1 MLATIHHGYPGIIWT
16 AKREFCNFNIGLH
29 HQTTDLDS
37 SILLN
42 SIQLE
47 KNTHIDFFL
56 FIYFFGGGL
65 GENLAVIAELGRL
78 SGCFGHSGAESNYY
92 AKGCPLLVSGALQ
105 HLAGHDPGSISTEK
119 AAYPRKD
126 KNWAGTFFKKTAKR
140 EMDRIR
146 AKRRELPL
154 QWWSLYGS
162 VDDFG

>member
-1 MLATIHHGYPGIIWT
+1 MNIWDHYMTWMLATIHHGYPGIIWT

-29 HQTTDLDS
+29 HQITDLDS

-47 KNTHIDFFL
+47 KNTHIDCFFR
-56 FIYFFGGGL
+56 GGGL

-78 SGCFGHSGAESNYY
+78 SGCFGHSGAESNYN

-126 KNWAGTFFKKTAKR
+126 KNWAGTFFKRQLR
-140 EMDRIR
+140 EKWTR
-146 AKRRELPL
+146 
-154 QWWSLYGS
+154 
-162 VDDFG
+162 